1 MFVCVEVE
9 VEVGVGVEGLGEG
22 RSPPRI
28 LQSEG
33 KRLSTLFLFLLH
45 QSAGDL
51 RLQESKPLTFLC
63 VGRGER
69 REDGGGDS
77 VLFDGGVFFFG
88 FERSG
93 KERRQHQSVAHS
105 ERLVDGASAR
115 QNSFL
120 RLGKGARHAS
130 RHRNALGDGREAGR
144 RGVEHTAGDSSE
156 KKRRGTAAVR
166 GALGGGKLEGAL
178 LPFNRSRFGDVRERE

>member
-1 MFVCVEVE
+1 MRDALLLESFKARGSAFPLSSCFFCISQQAICASKKANRSRSCAS
-9 VEVGVGVEGLGEG
+9 GEESDA
-22 RSPPRI
+22 RTAAEI
-28 LQSEG
+28 LFCSM
-33 KRLSTLFLFLLH
+33 
-45 QSAGDL
+45 
-51 RLQESKPLTFLC
+51 
-63 VGRGER
+63 V
-69 REDGGGDS
+69 
-77 VLFDGGVFFFG
+77 VFFFSVSKG
-88 FERSG
+88 AGRSDVSI
-93 KERRQHQSVAHS
+93 ESVAHS

-178 LPFNRSRFGDVRERE
+178 LPFDRSRFGDVRERE